1 MSPCCHDRPSRLA
14 RIRLARIR
22 LVRIKAG
29 VCSARIVSLLLLLA
43 GTAFAVEHPG
53 TLHKDDNCS
62 SCHASKT
69 SGKFVHADMGISCTT
84 CHLAQTR
91 GDMTTLSLLMPKE
104 RLCFAC
110 HENSPAMH
118 PKTQVAKQL
127 CVDCHDSHTSD
138 RRMLL
143 RDVADARPKST
154 RSPARSLP

>member
-1 MSPCCHDRPSRLA
+1 MSPRCHHRSSRLA
-14 RIRLARIR
+14 RI
-22 LVRIKAG
+22 AG
-29 VCSARIVSLLLLLA
+29 LLLLA
-43 GTAFAVEHPG
+43 VPAFAVEHPG

-69 SGKFVHADMGISCTT
+69 SGKFVHAAMVISCTT

-110 HENSPAMH
+110 HENTPAMH

-138 RRMLL
+138 RSLLL
-143 RDVADARPKST
+143 RDVAATSLKSA
-154 RSPARSLP
+154 RSPARSQP